1 MAIHSSILAWRVPWT
16 ERHLEV
22 CVHRAAES
30 WQDQWLNTQAQ
41 HAGGASGK
49 EPAGHAGDIRD
60 AGLIPGSGRS
70 PGVGNASPLQYS
82 SLENS
87 MDRGAWCAPVCGVAK
102 SRTCLK
108 WLSLHAGDSG
118 CVPPFTL
125 ETQCSQRL
133 GPYRGETHSQ
143 GLLLVYLY
151 HHLRFRMQISY
162 CFCRKC
168 PVIVKNTALSFWK
181 FHGVVQSLLVSSD

>member
-1 MAIHSSILAWRVPWT
+1 MAIHSSILAWRNPWT
-16 ERHLEV
+16 KRHLEV

-30 WQDQWLNTQAQ
+30 WHDEWLSTQAQ
-41 HAGGASGK
+41 HAGGVSGR
-49 EPAGHAGDIRD
+49 EPACQCRRHKRRRFDPWVRK
-60 AGLIPGSGRS
+60 IPWSRKRQPTPVFLSGEFHGQRS
-70 PGVGNASPLQYS
+70 LRATVY
-82 SLENS
+82 
-87 MDRGAWCAPVCGVAK
+87 GVAK
-102 SRTCLK
+102 SQTWLK

-118 CVPPFTL
+118 RFPPFTL

-133 GPYRGETHSQ
+133 GPYGGKNHGQ

-168 PVIVKNTALSFWK
+168 LVIVKNAALNFWK
-181 FHGVVQSLLVSSD
+181 CHGMQSLLVSSD